1 MLQKGALSGIKV
13 VDLSRMLP
21 GPYCSMILADH
32 GAQVIDVED
41 KRYQATDVVL
51 EG

>member
-1 MLQKGALSGIKV
+1 MSPKV
-13 VDLSRMLP
+13 K
-21 GPYCSMILADH
+21 LAFAHARTLLLNDIGH